1 MVMED
6 KDIWIKIG
14 FIIIKLERR
23 ETEISPF
30 LFKENDLSVFLNQ
43 RKKYKGLTT
52 MWIHFKCHVLLEA
65 NNQNA
70 YFPFFAWAIK
80 FVKILW

>member
-6 KDIWIKIG
+6 KDICIKIE

-23 ETEISPF
+23 ETEISRF
-30 LFKENDLSVFLNQ
+30 LFKENNLSVFLNQ

-52 MWIHFKCHVLLEA
+52 M
-65 NNQNA
+65 
-70 YFPFFAWAIK
+70 
-80 FVKILW
+80 